1 MMKSIIVSAFFTVI
15 ASVSAVSVSG
25 YEPMNVQEAW
35 DNHVAAFGEQNVT
48 KMLMDYNN
56 ESIVVTYE
64 QTKDEKNTYHGIDE
78 ISSFFMELF
87 HTLSNLSDVSI
98 PVMDV
103 NEEKKTVFLIWSNP
117 ASGIIDSTDTFVFNR
132 ENKISLQSMVFKTES
147 DVYAPKSVQ
156 DAWDNHVLAFGNQDV
171 EQILL
176 DYDETSMI
184 TSYDQTTDE
193 KNTYDGLE
201 EIRLFYVDLFKTLSD
216 VSDLS
221 PSVIDVSEDMVFLVW
236 RNLAS
241 GIVDG
246 TGTFVYNSENKIY
259 RQTSVLRTC

>member
-1 MMKSIIVSAFFTVI
+1 
-15 ASVSAVSVSG
+15 
-25 YEPMNVQEAW
+25 
-35 DNHVAAFGEQNVT
+35 
-48 KMLMDYNN
+48 MDYHD
-56 ESIVVTYE
+56 ESIVVTYD

-78 ISSFFMELF
+78 ISSLFMELF
-87 HTLSNLSDVSI
+87 HTLSDLSDLSA
-98 PVMDV
+98 PVVDV

-132 ENKISLQSMVFKTES
+132 DNKICFQSVVFKTES
-147 DVYAPKSVQ
+147 YAPKSVQ
-156 DAWDNHVLAFGNQDV
+156 EAWDNHVVAFGNQDV

-201 EIRLFYVDLFKTLSD
+201 EIRLFYVDLFETLSD
-216 VSDLS
+216 LSDLS

-259 RQTSVLRTC
+259 RQTSVLRTS